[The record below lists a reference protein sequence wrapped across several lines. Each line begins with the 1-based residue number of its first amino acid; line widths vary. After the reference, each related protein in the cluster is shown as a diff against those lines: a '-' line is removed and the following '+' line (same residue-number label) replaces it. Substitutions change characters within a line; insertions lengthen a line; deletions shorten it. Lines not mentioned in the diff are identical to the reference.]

1 MNDNLFYKS
10 SQFDDMEE
18 LYKITSFKTNYMYL
32 VHNGIEIRW
41 NSYETEYG
49 TPFELLV
56 VDQAKTT
63 SIFVFTALMA
73 GLVALF

>member
-1 MNDNLFYKS
+1 MNDDLFYKS
-10 SQFDDMEE
+10 SQFEDMEE
-18 LYKITSFKTNYMYL
+18 LYEITSFKTNYMYL
-32 VHNGIEIRW
+32 VHNGIDNR
-41 NSYETEYG
+41 YEPEYG

-63 SIFVFTALMA
+63 SIYVLSALMA

>member
-1 MNDNLFYKS
+1 MNDDLFYKS
-10 SQFDDMEE
+10 SQFENMEE
-18 LYKITSFKTNYMYL
+18 LHEITSFKTNYMYL
-32 VHNGIEIRW
+32 VHNGIENR
-41 NSYETEYG
+41 YDFEYG

-63 SIFVFTALMA
+63 SIYVFSALMV

>member
-1 MNDNLFYKS
+1 MNDDLFYKS
-10 SQFDDMEE
+10 SQFEDMEE
-18 LYKITSFKTNYMYL
+18 LHEITSFKTNYMYL
-32 VHNGIEIRW
+32 VHNGIDNR
-41 NSYETEYG
+41 YELEYG

-63 SIFVFTALMA
+63 SIYVFSALMA